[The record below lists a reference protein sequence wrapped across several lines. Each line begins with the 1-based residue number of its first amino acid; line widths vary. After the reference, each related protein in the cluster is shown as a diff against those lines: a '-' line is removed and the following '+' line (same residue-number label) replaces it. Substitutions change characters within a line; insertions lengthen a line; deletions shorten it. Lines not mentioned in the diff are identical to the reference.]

1 MKTLPFIKMHG
12 LGNDYVY
19 LDCFRPEVAELLPA
33 LDLCIVA
40 QRMSDRHTG
49 IGSDGLV
56 LIMPSKTADIRM
68 RMFNADGSEAEMCGN
83 AARCIARYAYEQ
95 GICGET
101 MTLETLAGTKRLSV
115 HADRG
120 RVTGVTV
127 IMGTVIGNPH
137 EVFFVDTPDELDTAF
152 RRLCTD
158 TCYAGLRE
166 TANVECAYVINRSE
180 IRMRVLERGTGETQA
195 CGTGACAVATAA
207 MDRGLTDSR
216 VTVHLR
222 GGDLEVSRNAEG
234 VICLT
239 GPATIV
245 YTGEFILEES

>member
-1 MKTLPFIKMHG
+1 
-12 LGNDYVY
+12 
-19 LDCFRPEVAELLPA
+19 
-33 LDLCIVA
+33 
-40 QRMSDRHTG
+40 
-49 IGSDGLV
+49 
-56 LIMPSKTADIRM
+56 
-68 RMFNADGSEAEMCGN
+68 
-83 AARCIARYAYEQ
+83 
-95 GICGET
+95 
-101 MTLETLAGTKRLSV
+101 
-115 HADRG
+115 
-120 RVTGVTV
+120 
-127 IMGTVIGNPH
+127 
-137 EVFFVDTPDELDTAF
+137 
-152 RRLCTD
+152 
-158 TCYAGLRE
+158 LRE